1 MHFFFE
7 KKAETN
13 RTLIEELILQKYNL
27 YYRLAY
33 SYVRS
38 EADAYDIVQNGA
50 YKALKSC
57 HTLKQ
62 SEYAET
68 WLYRIMLNECFQQM
82 KRPRML
88 SYEALQDDGVE
99 TGAKQDRYTDVDLH
113 RALNTLS
120 EKDRAVVILK
130 YFEDRKLEEIAAI
143 LDENIN
149 TVKSRLYRCM
159 KKLRLYLSAANG
171 DSEYSPVQSA
181 KKSAPQN
188 AVNMEVT

>member
-62 SEYAET
+62 PEYAET

-88 SYEALQDDGVE
+88 PTKRFRTMALRPARNR
-99 TGAKQDRYTDVDLH
+99 T
-113 RALNTLS
+113 
-120 EKDRAVVILK
+120 
-130 YFEDRKLEEIAAI
+130 AI
-143 LDENIN
+143 Q
-149 TVKSRLYRCM
+149 T
-159 KKLRLYLSAANG
+159 
-171 DSEYSPVQSA
+171 
-181 KKSAPQN
+181 
-188 AVNMEVT
+188 